1 MLKENTNSPNPPFI
15 ARRSSVLVRSKRN
28 SFVFISLFATLA
40 LAMSWLSACTSQ
52 SSNTSGQAPIKIGA
66 SVPTTGDEAPDGANV
81 KQGYELWAQNVN
93 ANGGLLGRQVELDFK
108 SDNADPAQL
117 TTNYTE
123 LINNDH
129 VDLLLGSFDI
139 DPNRAAAQVA
149 LRYGYPL
156 IDPTSGTQDFY
167 DLKLKN
173 LFAVSLP
180 VTRYLE
186 SYINFLQ
193 ALPIAQR
200 PKTIAI
206 AGIDDP
212 FAQSQITYARDLLKN
227 SPSQIVVDEQP
238 YQAETTDFNPPA
250 QQIVNSKA
258 DAVIIGS
265 LSIDE
270 CVGFIKAFKQQHYNP
285 KAMICASGP
294 DQGAAFTQP
303 IGAATAEG
311 IFVPNGEWFPTIKT
325 YQNDVFTKTYLAK
338 YGGTVEDISN
348 DTVQAYTA
356 GQVLQQA
363 VEKINSIDHAKLIQE
378 LSTDTFDSIQG
389 PVKFSLGGANTASVA
404 YLYQWQNDQLVAV
417 YPSSNAQANPEYPK
431 KDWPTS

>member
-1 MLKENTNSPNPPFI
+1 M
-15 ARRSSVLVRSKRN
+15 LVRSKRKLYT
-28 SFVFISLFATLA
+28 FISLFATFA
-40 LAMSWLSACTSQ
+40 LAMVWLSGCSGQTTSTG
-52 SSNTSGQAPIKIGA
+52 SQAPIVIGA
-66 SVPTTGDEAPDGANV
+66 SVPTTGDEAPDGAAV

-93 ANGGLLGRQVELDFK
+93 NNGGLLGRQVKLDFK

-117 TTNYTE
+117 TTNYTQ

-129 VDLLLGSFDI
+129 VDLLLGTFDI

-156 IDPTSGTQDFY
+156 MDPTSGTQDFY

-186 SYINFLQ
+186 GFVNYLLS
-193 ALPIAQR
+193 LPVAQR
-200 PKTIAI
+200 PKTIAF
-206 AGIDDP
+206 AQIDDP
-212 FAQSQITYARDLLKN
+212 FALSQTDYAKGLLKN
-227 SPSQIVVDEQP
+227 TPIKIIADVPP
-238 YQAETTDFNPPA
+238 YQAETTDFNPIA
-250 QQIVNSKA
+250 QQIVNSNA
-258 DAVIIGS
+258 DVAVIGS
-265 LSIDE
+265 LSVDE

-303 IGAATAEG
+303 IGVATAEG
-311 IFVPNGEWFPTIKT
+311 MMVANGEWFPTVQT
-325 YQNDVFTKTYLAK
+325 YQNDIFTKTYVAK
-338 YGGTVEDISN
+338 YGGSVEDISN

-363 VEKINSIDHAKLIQE
+363 VEKIKSIDHAKLIQE

-404 YLYQWQNDQLVAV
+404 YLYQWVKGQLLAV
-417 YPSSNAQANPEYPK
+417 YPSSNAQGNPEYPK
-431 KDWPTS
+431 RVWPTS

>member
-1 MLKENTNSPNPPFI
+1 M
-15 ARRSSVLVRSKRN
+15 A
-28 SFVFISLFATLA
+28 
-40 LAMSWLSACTSQ
+40 WLSGC
-52 SSNTSGQAPIKIGA
+52 SGQTTDAGSQAPIKIGA
-66 SVPTTGDEAPDGANV
+66 SVPTTGDEAPDGAAV
-81 KQGYELWAQNVN
+81 KQGYQLWAQIVN
-93 ANGGLLGRQVELDFK
+93 SKGGLLGRQIQLDFK

-117 TTNYTE
+117 TTNYTQ

-129 VDLLLGSFDI
+129 DDLLLGSFDI

-156 IDPTSGTQDFY
+156 VDPTSGTPDFY

-180 VTRYLE
+180 VARYLE
-186 SYINFLQ
+186 GFVNYLL
-193 ALPIAQR
+193 ALPVAQR
-200 PKTIAI
+200 PKTVAF

-212 FAQSQITYARDLLKN
+212 FAQSQLDYAKGLLKN
-227 SPSQIVVDEQP
+227 KPLQIVADLPP
-238 YQAETTDFNPPA
+238 YQAETTDFNPIA
-250 QQIVNSKA
+250 QQIVNSNA
-258 DAVIIGS
+258 DVAIIGS
-265 LSIDE
+265 LSVDE

-303 IGAATAEG
+303 IGTATAEG
-311 IFVPNGEWFPTIKT
+311 MFVPNGEWFPTVKT
-325 YQNDVFTKTYLAK
+325 FGNDEFTKAYVAK
-338 YGGTVEDISN
+338 YGGTAEDISN

-389 PVKFSLGGANTASVA
+389 PVKFALGGANTASVA
-404 YLYQWQNDQLVAV
+404 YLYQWENGHLVAV

-431 KDWPTS
+431 RVWPTS

>member
-1 MLKENTNSPNPPFI
+1 M
-15 ARRSSVLVRSKRN
+15 LVRSKKKF
-28 SFVFISLFATLA
+28 STFISLFTVFA
-40 LAMSWLSACTSQ
+40 LAVAWLSACSNQTSDAG
-52 SSNTSGQAPIKIGA
+52 SQAPIVIGA
-66 SVPTTGDEAPDGANV
+66 SVPTTGDEAPDGAAV
-81 KQGYELWAQNVN
+81 KQGYQVWADMVN
-93 ANGGLLGRQVELDFK
+93 SQGGLLGRQVKLDFK

-129 VDLLLGSFDI
+129 VDLLLGTFDI
-139 DPNRAAAQVA
+139 DQNRAAAQAA

-156 IDPTSGTQDFY
+156 IDPTSGTDDFY
-167 DLKLKN
+167 NLKLKN

-186 SYINFLQ
+186 GYVNYLLS
-193 ALPIAQR
+193 LPAAQR
-200 PKTIAI
+200 PKTVAI

-212 FAQSQITYARDLLKN
+212 FAQSQITYARALLKK
-227 SPSQIVVDEQP
+227 SPIQIVVDEQP
-238 YQAETTDFNPPA
+238 YQAETTDFNPLA

-258 DAVIIGS
+258 DAVIEGS

-285 KAMICASGP
+285 KSMVCASGP

-303 IGAATAEG
+303 IGVPTAEG
-311 IFVPNGEWFPTIKT
+311 MMVPNGEWFPTVKT
-325 YQNDVFTKTYLAK
+325 YGNAAFTAAYLAK
-338 YGGTVEDISN
+338 YHGSVEDISN

-363 VEKINSIDHAKLIQE
+363 VEKIKSIDHAKLIQE
-378 LSTDTFDSIQG
+378 LSTDTFDSVQG
-389 PVKFSLGGANTASVA
+389 PVKFALGGANTASVA
-404 YLYQWQNDQLVAV
+404 YLYQWKNGQLLAV

-431 KDWPTS
+431 RVWPTS